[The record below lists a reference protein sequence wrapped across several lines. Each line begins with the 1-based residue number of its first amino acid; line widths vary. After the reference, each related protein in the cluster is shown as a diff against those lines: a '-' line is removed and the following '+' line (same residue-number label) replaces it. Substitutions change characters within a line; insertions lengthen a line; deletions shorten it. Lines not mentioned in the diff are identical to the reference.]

1 MLLQVCASLF
11 SNMTKLKSFLCAA
24 VMAGVMAGVIANAQQ
39 LGTKRTL
46 NLAVA
51 KAIAAAAEKEAVAN
65 HWAMYITIVDETG
78 TPMFIERT
86 DDAQL
91 ASYDI
96 SVGKAQTAF
105 RFKRPTKMMEE
116 AVNGGRTSTI
126 TLPRATLLEGGI
138 PFIVEGRLI
147 GAIGVSGGAA
157 NQDSQVAQAGVAA
170 LEALLKK

>member
-1 MLLQVCASLF
+1 MTRLRSFPSLALIAAALLAF
-11 SNMTKLKSFLCAA
+11 
-24 VMAGVMAGVIANAQQ
+24 AGANAQQ
-39 LGTKRTL
+39 LGTKKTL

-51 KAIAAAAEKEAVAN
+51 KVIAAAAEKEAMNN

-78 TPMFIERT
+78 TPMFVERT

-91 ASYDI
+91 ASYEI
-96 SVGKAQTAF
+96 SVGKAETAL
-105 RFKRPTKMMEE
+105 RYKRPTKMMEE
-116 AVNGGRTSTI
+116 AVNGGRVSTLR
-126 TLPRATLLEGGI
+126 LPGATPLEGGI
-138 PFIVEGRLI
+138 PFMVDGKPI

>member
-1 MLLQVCASLF
+1 L
-11 SNMTKLKSFLCAA
+11 NMIKFKSFFCAA
-24 VMAGVMAGVIANAQQ
+24 LMASVLAGVTAHAQQ

-51 KAIAAAAEKEAVAN
+51 KIIAAAAEKEATAN

-78 TPMFIERT
+78 TPMLLERT
-86 DDAQL
+86 DNAQI

-96 SVGKAQTAF
+96 SVGKAQTAL
-105 RFKRPTKMMEE
+105 RFKRATKTMEE
-116 AVNGGRTSTI
+116 TANGGRVSTLR
-126 TLPRATLLEGGI
+126 LPGALPLEGGV
-138 PFIVEGRLI
+138 PFVVDGQVI
-147 GAIGVSGGAA
+147 GAIGISGGAS

>member
-1 MLLQVCASLF
+1 
-11 SNMTKLKSFLCAA
+11 MTKFKYLLCVALIS
-24 VMAGVMAGVIANAQQ
+24 GVIANAQQ
-39 LGTKRTL
+39 LGTKKTL

-51 KAIAAAAEKEAVAN
+51 KMIAAAAEKEATAN

-78 TPMFIERT
+78 TPMFVERT
-86 DDAQL
+86 DDAQI

-96 SVGKAQTAF
+96 SVGKAETAF
-105 RFKRPTKMMEE
+105 RYKRPTKMMEE
-116 AVNGGRTSTI
+116 AVNGGRVSTLR
-126 TLPRATLLEGGI
+126 LPGATPLEGGI
-138 PFIVEGRLI
+138 PFLVDGKVI